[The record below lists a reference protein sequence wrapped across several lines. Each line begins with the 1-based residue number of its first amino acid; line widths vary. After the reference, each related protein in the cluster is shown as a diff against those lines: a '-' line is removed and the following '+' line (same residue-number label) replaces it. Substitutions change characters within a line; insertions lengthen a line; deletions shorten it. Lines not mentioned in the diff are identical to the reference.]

1 MHCKFFLFA
10 VVIGFLTP
18 FSFRLCLDNSAFK
31 NVYGPSP
38 DIFRVYSAFATFT
51 YSQLQAILPES
62 ILGEVS
68 DWDHFL
74 SIDLSSNSLPLKT
87 AADFLRNRDFANLV
101 AESGIPTPTHFVEQ
115 ALCFCRNICALL
127 LSHKVCKSKLVRG
140 FSIFDEAIV
149 RHGEEE
155 DYSREC
161 EMLRDFF
168 VESKWISSNVK
179 PLIYSEYHSFVAQ
192 FGSNV
197 IEHDGEWVD
206 FLSGYYEMHCR
217 ENLFLAFKLCC
228 LSLAN
233 HSAIPP
239 HFTVTLPQLASDADE
254 FRSSV
259 RSIQSSLSGIP
270 NVSGLFSNPRT
281 ISPVFS
287 LLGKGNALLSDA
299 TFSVWDVTASC
310 SSRRRLLL
318 NKLESRYTC
327 TISDEEALWT
337 SVVVSLKTSAPGPIL
352 PSGKIV
358 QPTPFPG
365 RARGAESS
373 GKPKGSS
380 PKLSTPTFSV
390 PRVVADV
397 PFFLTVAPAGLRS

>member
-1 MHCKFFLFA
+1 M
-10 VVIGFLTP
+10 
-18 FSFRLCLDNSAFK
+18 
-31 NVYGPSP
+31 
-38 DIFRVYSAFATFT
+38 
-51 YSQLQAILPES
+51 
-62 ILGEVS
+62 S
-68 DWDHFL
+68 DWDNFL
-74 SIDLSSNSLPLKT
+74 SIDLSSNSHPLKT

-101 AESGIPTPTHFVEQ
+101 AESDIPTPTHFVEQ

-161 EMLRDFF
+161 EMLCDFF

-179 PLIYSEYHSFVAQ
+179 PLIYSEYRSFVAQ
-192 FGSNV
+192 FRSNI
-197 IEHDGEWVD
+197 IEHDREWVD

-217 ENLFLAFKLCC
+217 ENLFFAFKLCC

-233 HSAIPP
+233 HSSLPP
-239 HFTVTLPQLASDADE
+239 HFTLILPRLASDADE

-299 TFSVWDVTASC
+299 TFSVWMSLPPVLLDGAYCLTNW
-310 SSRRRLLL
+310 SRVIHVPSPMKKLYGLPLWLAPKHPLQGLSFQVVNLCNLLL
-318 NKLESRYTC
+318 FQAELE
-327 TISDEEALWT
+327 ELNH
-337 SVVVSLKTSAPGPIL
+337 VVN
-352 PSGKIV
+352 
-358 QPTPFPG
+358 
-365 RARGAESS
+365 
-373 GKPKGSS
+373 PKV
-380 PKLSTPTFSV
+380 LVLNF
-390 PRVVADV
+390 RLRH
-397 PFFLTVAPAGLRS
+397 FLFLG